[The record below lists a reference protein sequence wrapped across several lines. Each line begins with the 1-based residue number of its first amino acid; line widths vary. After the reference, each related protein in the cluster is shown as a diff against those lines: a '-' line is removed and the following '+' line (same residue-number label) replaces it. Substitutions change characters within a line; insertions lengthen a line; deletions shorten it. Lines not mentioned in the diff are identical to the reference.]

1 MIAQAAILCGGLGTR
16 LGPLTTRTPKPLLQV
31 GDAPFLDV
39 LLFEL
44 GRHGIKRIL
53 LLAGFAA
60 DEVQV
65 YARSTPLKER
75 FGLDIAVSV
84 EPQPAGTGGAL
95 WHARDQFDDNF
106 LLLNG
111 DSWFD
116 VNFLGLGAALSREP
130 TAVATLAVRE
140 LEDASRY
147 GMVDLAQP
155 ASSGSA
161 ARIARFAER
170 PAQPGPGLVS
180 GGVYACRRELL
191 AHVPQTGSL
200 EQEVMPRLAADGL
213 LLGIPF
219 AGYFIDIGV
228 PASFAAAQH
237 EVPRRR
243 RRPAAFLDRD
253 GVLNH
258 DDGYVG
264 SRDRF
269 RWIDGAANA
278 VKLLNDAGFFVFLVT
293 NQSGI
298 ARGFYSE
305 ADVVALHGEV
315 AAELAAVGA
324 HIDDIRYCP
333 YHPEGVDPRYQRIS
347 DWRKPAPGML
357 LDLAACWPVE
367 LRDSFLIG
375 DQPTDCAAAAACDIA
390 AHLFPGGDLA
400 AFLAPI
406 LARRL
411 TGAGTC

>member
-16 LGPLTTRTPKPLLQV
+16 LGALTARTPKPLLRV
-31 GDAPFLDV
+31 GDVPFLDV

-44 GRHGIKRIL
+44 GRHGIRRIL
-53 LLAGFAA
+53 LLAGFAS
-60 DEVQV
+60 DEIQA
-65 YARSTPLKER
+65 YAQSTPLKER

-95 WHARDQFDDNF
+95 WQARERLDGTF

-116 VNFLGLGAALSREP
+116 INLLALDAALARDP
-130 TAVATLAVRE
+130 AALAAIAVRE

-147 GMVDLAQP
+147 GTVEFADRTAP
-155 ASSGSA
+155 GDP
-161 ARIARFAER
+161 ARIARFADR

-191 AHVPQTGSL
+191 AHVPAAGSL
-200 EQEVMPRLAADGL
+200 ETEVLPRLAADGRL
-213 LLGIPF
+213 IGMPV

-237 EVPRRR
+237 EVPRLR

-269 RWIDGAANA
+269 RWIDGAAGA
-278 VKLLNDAGFFVFLVT
+278 IRLLNDAGLFVFLVT

-305 ADVVALHGEV
+305 ADVAALHREI
-315 AAELAAVGA
+315 AAELAAAGA

-333 YHPEGVDPRYQRIS
+333 YHPEGADARYQRIS
-347 DWRKPAPGML
+347 DWRKPAPGMI
-357 LDLAACWPVE
+357 LDLAAHWPVE
-367 LRDSFLIG
+367 LEASFLIG
-375 DQPTDCAAAAACDIA
+375 DQPTDCAAAAACNIPG
-390 AHLFPGGDLA
+390 HLFPGGNLA
-400 AFLAPI
+400 AFIVPI
-406 LARRL
+406 LSGRAAVSS
-411 TGAGTC
+411 G